1 MNKLMKL
8 LKNRKPQQRIRIYKK
23 ERNGKFW
30 NCKMQ
35 SITEIKQTQQ
45 QNGSDKSK
53 ELTNW
58 KIEQ

>member
-23 ERNGKFW
+23 EPNGNFW